1 MKKHTH
7 IAEIDHVDFY
17 SPAFPNKQ
25 ETREF
30 VTYVK
35 SLEHPAKVILH
46 QAARMLYLAEIVHQP
61 GRPALEVLF
70 FLIAAEAVAKSV
82 FNFEGEGE
90 SRRYVKRFF
99 QEICNDKH
107 KTLLSQ
113 AFKKQ
118 IAETGFVS
126 DDYLTLDE
134 TIDFLY
140 DVRCDIVHRG
150 IYFDNLWLKEKRSDE
165 NLLFQWKNLQYIS
178 PDISTN
184 SLRKIVLEGAVLGC
198 RIALPDGDKY
208 KLNLPT
214 MK

>member
-1 MKKHTH
+1 MKKYTH
-7 IAEIDHVDFY
+7 IAEIDFVDFY
-17 SPAFPNKQ
+17 SPVFSNEQ

-46 QAARMLYLAEIVHQP
+46 QAARMLYLADIVHQP

-70 FLIAAEAVAKSV
+70 FLIAAEAVAKLV
-82 FNFEGEGE
+82 FNFEEEGE

-107 KTLLSQ
+107 KSLLSQ

-118 IAETGFVS
+118 TDEIDFVS
-126 DDYLTLDE
+126 DNYLTLDE
-134 TIDFLY
+134 TINFLY
-140 DVRCDIVHRG
+140 DVRCDIIHRG
-150 IYFDNLWLKEKRSDE
+150 IYFDNLWLKEKCTNG
-165 NLLFQWKNLQYIS
+165 NLLFGWKNLQYIS
-178 PDISTN
+178 PNISTDG
-184 SLRKIVLEGAVLGC
+184 LRKIVLEGAVLGC

-208 KLNLPT
+208 KLNLPI